1 MRRVLVPLAAFS
13 VVVRS
18 QFMPTIVRF
27 VFVVIAVAAGAL
39 AHAEPQTL
47 FETNCALCHQKG
59 AAGVRGQFPRLAGR
73 IGVIASTP
81 AGRNYLQQ
89 VVLFGMA
96 GKVDIDG
103 APLAGVMPPFASL
116 SDEDL
121 ASILNYLTQLEA
133 PGAAPH
139 KVTAFTSAELAKTR
153 GSTALSPTQV
163 NANRAAAVQLRP

>member
-1 MRRVLVPLAAFS
+1 MPRT
-13 VVVRS
+13 VRS
-18 QFMPTIVRF
+18 SSLRRW
-27 VFVVIAVAAGAL
+27 VFVIAALAPGAL

-73 IGVIASTP
+73 VGAIASTP
-81 AGRNYLQQ
+81 AGRTYLQQ

-96 GKVDIDG
+96 GRVDIEGDS
-103 APLAGVMPPFASL
+103 LIGVMPSFAAL

-133 PGAAPH
+133 PGAAPARITPF
-139 KVTAFTSAELAKTR
+139 TAAELAKTR
-153 GSTALSPTQV
+153 GSGALSPTQV